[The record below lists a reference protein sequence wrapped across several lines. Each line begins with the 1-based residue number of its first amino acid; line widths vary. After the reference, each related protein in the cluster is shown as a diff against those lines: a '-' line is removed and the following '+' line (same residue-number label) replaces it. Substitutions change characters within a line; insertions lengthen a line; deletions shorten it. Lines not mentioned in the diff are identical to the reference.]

1 MTDKPKIYVFVN
13 SGFRTDCLS
22 VYAMAED
29 GEILAGHVCSHVGF
43 IPGDMGL
50 NSKNKHEFYMG
61 KYPEGFELKYLDE
74 LGAMTEPGFR
84 EAIKKNAARR
94 PDTMSHP
101 EPQKDH

>member
-13 SGFRTDCLS
+13 SGFRTNNLS

-50 NSKNKHEFYMG
+50 NSNNKHEFYMG
-61 KYPEGFELKYLDE
+61 KYPDGFELKYLNE
-74 LGAMTEPGFR
+74 LEAMTDPGFR
-84 EAIKKNAARR
+84 EAIKKNVARG
-94 PDTMSHP
+94 PDNVSQP